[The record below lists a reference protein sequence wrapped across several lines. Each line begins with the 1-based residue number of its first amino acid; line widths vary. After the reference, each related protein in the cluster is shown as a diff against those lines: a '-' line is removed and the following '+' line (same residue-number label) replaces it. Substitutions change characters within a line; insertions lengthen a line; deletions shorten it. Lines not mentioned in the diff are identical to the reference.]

1 MTKEEI
7 LKEVKEKDI
16 NTVWLQFVD
25 ILGFPKM
32 VEISAKMLE
41 KAINNGVAFDGS
53 SVEGFVRIEES
64 DMELHPDLNTF
75 SILPWTLNEPV
86 KIARLICDVYGSDGK
101 PFFGSPRYA
110 LKKVIKESEDLG
122 FVMNNGTEEEFFLF
136 KLTPDGDPTTELV
149 SDGSYF
155 EMLPEDIGEKTRT
168 EIALNLEKMGFQ
180 IEAAHHE
187 VAPSQHEIDFKYAD
201 ALTTADRVT
210 TFKIIAKTIAMKN
223 NLYATFLPKP
233 IFGINGS
240 GMHIHISLTGK
251 DGKNAFFDPDKE
263 FGISTTALYF
273 IGGLLKHAKAI
284 TAVTNPIVNSY
295 KRLVPGYEAPVYIS
309 WAVKNRS
316 ALIRV
321 PSGEG
326 EAKRIEY
333 RSPDPTA
340 NPYLAFAVILKAGL
354 DGLKNKI
361 LPPKPAN
368 SINIYELSDAKKKAM
383 NIDILPSTLKE
394 AIEELKKDDII
405 LSALGDHIAKKYIE
419 AKEKE
424 WDEYRIHVTD
434 WEIKNSLPCY

>member
-101 PFFGSPRYA
+101 PFVGSPRYA
-110 LKKVIKESEDLG
+110 LKKVMKESEDLG
-122 FVMNNGTEEEFFLF
+122 FVMNNGPEEEFFLF
-136 KLTPDGDPTTELV
+136 KLTPDGEPTTELV

-361 LPPKPAN
+361 LPPEPAN
-368 SINIYELSDAKKKAM
+368 SINIYELSDAEKKAM

>member
-32 VEISAKMLE
+32 VEISTKMLE
-41 KAINNGVAFDGS
+41 KAINDGVAFDGS

-64 DMELHPDLNTF
+64 DMELHPDLDTF

-101 PFFGSPRYA
+101 PFIGSPRYA
-110 LKKVIKESEDLG
+110 LKKVMEESKDLG
-122 FVMNNGTEEEFFLF
+122 FIMNNGPEEEFFLF
-136 KLTPDGDPTTELV
+136 KRTSNGEPSTELV

-187 VAPSQHEIDFKYAD
+187 VAPSQHEIDFKYAN

-251 DGKNAFFDPDKE
+251 DSKNAFFDSNKE
-263 FGISTTALYF
+263 FGISDIALHF

-295 KRLVPGYEAPVYIS
+295 KRLVPGYEAPVYMC
-309 WAVKNRS
+309 WALKNRS

-321 PSGEG
+321 PAGEG

-333 RSPDPTA
+333 RSPDPTT

-354 DGLKNKI
+354 DGLKNEI

-368 SINIYELSDAKKKAM
+368 SINIYKLSDAEKKAM
-383 NIDILPSTLKE
+383 NIGTLPSTLKE

-405 LSALGDHIAKKYIE
+405 LSALGNHIAKKYIE

-424 WDEYRIHVTD
+424 WNEYRIHVTD